1 LEKNTCTHIKLCYN
15 KHMLNNSNRK
25 TQMKTYYQLGRVS
38 ASRNS
43 IWFEPDQQN
52 LWTARDGGGPESQNP
67 IGRFETR
74 EVAFMDEGF
83 NPDSEKVQVVIDFE
97 GRVWIDEDRFES
109 LFCRA

>member
-1 LEKNTCTHIKLCYN
+1 
-15 KHMLNNSNRK
+15 MLNNKHRK
-25 TQMKTYYQLGRVS
+25 SKMKTYYQLARVS
-38 ASRNS
+38 ATRNN

-67 IGRFETR
+67 IGSFETR

-83 NPDSEKVQVVIDFE
+83 NPCTKKVQVVVDFQ
-97 GRVWIDEDRFES
+97 GRVWIDEGRFES